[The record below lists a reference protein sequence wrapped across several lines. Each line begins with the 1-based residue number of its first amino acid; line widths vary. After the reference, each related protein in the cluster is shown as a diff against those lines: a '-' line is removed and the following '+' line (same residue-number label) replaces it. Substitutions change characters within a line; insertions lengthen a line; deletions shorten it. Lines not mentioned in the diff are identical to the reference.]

1 MSERVGSDIQRLWND
16 EFLDRLKSIDDVI
29 QIQSRSFSDPS
40 LSNIDF
46 KNEMAGLPLK
56 ILLFSDF

>member
-1 MSERVGSDIQRLWND
+1 MND